1 MSTNPERIDKYELQV
16 CLGRNGIEVWKAFDT
31 HAHRYVT
38 VKLLRGNLQTDPDW
52 VALVGNF
59 QRNMPI
65 LVSLRH
71 PNIVQYYDFSVSQ
84 QSGSASAT
92 VYLVEEY
99 VEGDTLANYIR
110 NTSYKRTLLPF
121 PEVVYLFSAIGL
133 AVDYAHQ
140 QHVPHGDLRPTII
153 LLDKRN
159 TSRISI
165 GEPIVTDFGITRLLM
180 HAGDSASAQGKIS
193 SGIIVPPYCSPERIT
208 GYPVTV
214 QGDIYSLGI
223 MLYEIC
229 TGTLPFVG
237 SNPIEIMMQQ
247 MNTIPAS
254 PSLINPN
261 LPPALSAIIMRCIA
275 KDPAARLPTA
285 SALVA
290 ALSDVLR

>member
-1 MSTNPERIDKYELQV
+1 MSTHPERIDQYELQT
-16 CLGRNGIEVWKAFDT
+16 CLGRNGIEVWKAVDT
-31 HAHRYVT
+31 QAHRTVAVT
-38 VKLLRGNLQTDPDW
+38 LRRGNLQTDPDFE
-52 VALVGNF
+52 AEMYNF

-71 PNIVQYYDFSVSQ
+71 PNIVQYYDFSISHLP
-84 QSGSASAT
+84 GAASDT
-92 VYLVEEY
+92 MYFVTEY
-99 VEGDTLANYIR
+99 IEGETLATYNR
-110 NTSYKRTLLPF
+110 NATHKGTLLPF
-121 PEVVYLFSAIGL
+121 PETIRLFSAIGL

-140 QHVPHGDLRPTII
+140 QHVPHGDFKPTKI

-159 TSRISI
+159 TSHISI
-165 GEPIVTDFGITRLLM
+165 GEPLITDFGITRLLR
-180 HAGDSASAQGKIS
+180 HASGRASAQGNIL
-193 SGIIVPPYCSPERIT
+193 SGMITPPYCSPEQIT
-208 GYPVTV
+208 GKPDTV

-237 SNPIEIMMQQ
+237 SNTIEIMMQQ

-261 LPPALSAIIMRCIA
+261 LPPALSAIIMRCLA
-275 KDPAARLPTA
+275 KDPAARFPSA

>member
-1 MSTNPERIDKYELQV
+1 MSTHPERIDQYELQAG
-16 CLGRNGIEVWKAFDT
+16 LGRNGIEIWKAFYT
-31 HAHRYVT
+31 QAHRSVA
-38 VKLLRGNLQTDPDW
+38 VALLRGNLETDPNF
-52 VALVGNF
+52 VAVMANF

-71 PNIVQYYDFSVSQ
+71 PNIVHYYDFSISQ
-84 QSGSASAT
+84 LPGAASAT
-92 VYLVEEY
+92 IYWVMEY
-99 VEGDTLANYIR
+99 VEGETLANYNR
-110 NTSYKRTLLPF
+110 NATHKGTLLPV

-140 QHVPHGDLRPTII
+140 KYVPHGDLKPTKI
-153 LLDKRN
+153 LLDKQD
-159 TSRISI
+159 TSRITI
-165 GEPIVTDFGITRLLM
+165 GEPLVTDFGITRLLR
-180 HAGDSASAQGKIS
+180 HAVGSASVEGIFS
-193 SGIIVPPYCSPERIT
+193 SGIITLPYCSPERFT
-208 GYPVTV
+208 GTPFTV

-254 PSLINPN
+254 PSLRNPN
-261 LPPALSAIIMRCIA
+261 LPSALSAIIMRCLA
-275 KDPAARLPTA
+275 KDPMASFPSA
-285 SALVA
+285 SAMVA